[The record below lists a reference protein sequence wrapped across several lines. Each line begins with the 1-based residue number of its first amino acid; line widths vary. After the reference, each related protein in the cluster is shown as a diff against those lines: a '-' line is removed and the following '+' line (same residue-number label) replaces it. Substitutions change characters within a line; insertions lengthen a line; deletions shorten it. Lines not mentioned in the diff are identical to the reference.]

1 MLTALEPGP
10 ILSSVSA
17 SPSNGYRFAGWEGD
31 TTATAN
37 PLVVPMTRAK
47 TITGRFVENTAPNVA
62 LLAPNGGE
70 TMAAGAT
77 TSVVWNATDAV
88 GVTRVDV
95 LLSRTGA
102 AGPFEVLADSLANT
116 GSMQWLVTGPGS
128 TNAFIMV
135 QVWDAAGNTR
145 TDLSNG
151 AFTIT
156 APTAGLET
164 GPVTEIALGAISPNP
179 VHYFGRIHYSLP
191 RSARVRLTV
200 VDIQGRE
207 ISVLADGVLGAGRH
221 EAQWDGAG
229 HAAGVYFVRFESG
242 GKRLMRRLVL
252 AR

>member
-1 MLTALEPGP
+1 
-10 ILSSVSA
+10 
-17 SPSNGYRFAGWEGD
+17 
-31 TTATAN
+31 
-37 PLVVPMTRAK
+37 MTRAK
-47 TITGRFVENTAPNVA
+47 TITGRLVENTAPSVA

-95 LLSRTGA
+95 LLSRTGSS
-102 AGPFEVLADSLANT
+102 GPFEVLADSLPNT
-116 GSMQWLVTGPGS
+116 GSVQWLVTGPGTTS
-128 TNAFIMV
+128 AYVMV

-156 APTAGLET
+156 APTADIEL
-164 GPVTEIALGAISPNP
+164 GPATEFAPGAISPNP
-179 VHYFGRIHYSLP
+179 VHHFGRIHYALP

-207 ISVLADGVLGAGRH
+207 VSVLADGVLGAGRH
-221 EAQWDGAG
+221 EARWDGAA
-229 HAAGVYFVRFESG
+229 HAAGVYFVRFEGG
-242 GKRLMRRLVL
+242 GKRFMRRLVL